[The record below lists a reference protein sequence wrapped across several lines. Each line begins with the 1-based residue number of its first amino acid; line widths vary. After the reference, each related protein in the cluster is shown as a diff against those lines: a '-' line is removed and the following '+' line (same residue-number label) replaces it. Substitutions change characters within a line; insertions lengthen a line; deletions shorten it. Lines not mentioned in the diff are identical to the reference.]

1 MIINEESMYK
11 PLAIA
16 ALLSV
21 TAQAWAQPVP
31 ERVVALDYAALDIL
45 DNLAQRERIAGVAQA
60 TLPDYLSDYADDA
73 FTDVGTLKVAD
84 MEALESLSPD
94 AILIS
99 GRLEAERENL
109 EALAPVY
116 AVATEGEDAWDQLE
130 HRVDDLAALFDA
142 QQAGE
147 QALADLRQSLDQQL
161 AEISGTPKVLVVVH
175 NDGKLIVQHNA
186 VVHDLMGLASPELP
200 ENVESVTRGERT
212 FTPLTPA
219 QIAATLP
226 DLVWVV
232 DRSAAIGQTPLDVE
246 ALTQAVGDDL
256 AIAVGSPR
264 LWYLAGQGLD
274 STRLQVEEVV
284 AALAP

>member
-1 MIINEESMYK
+1 MYK

>member
-1 MIINEESMYK
+1 MYK

-31 ERVVALDYAALDIL
+31 ERVAALDYAALDIL

-219 QIAATLP
+219 QIAATQP

-232 DRSAAIGQTPLDVE
+232 ARSAAIGQTPLDVE

>member
-1 MIINEESMYK
+1 MYK

-147 QALADLRQSLDQQL
+147 QALADLRQALDQQL
-161 AEISGTPKVLVVVH
+161 AEITGTPKVLVVVH

-200 ENVESVTRGERT
+200 VNVESVTRGERT

-219 QIAATLP
+219 QIAATQP

-256 AIAVGSPR
+256 AIAVSSPR